1 MNIPDLGFIILRHV
15 NSARSKELWYL
26 SYQCIRKL
34 YPENPILIIDDHSNY
49 NFIDTNL
56 EKQLVNTTIIK
67 NTKVGRGE
75 ILPYLYYLENK
86 IAEKIIF
93 LQDSSFIT
101 KKIDVSNIK
110 NFKFLWDFRR
120 GHQPTSWYNTGRQT
134 NVCKLLLNSNKILN
148 FMKDKN
154 KWFPSTGCQ
163 CIISYDYLK
172 KINDMYDLKRIESK
186 IITRSQRIDFES
198 VVSIIVFSLED
209 KVVKTNEKSYFGD
222 RGPYHIHNLNK
233 IHQFLNKQF
242 IAPNIKS
249 SYNYIFKND
258 PCYKRVKNLC
268 ITLIDKE
275 QKKHTVTYEENTRV
289 ININSNHTIE
299 SVYYGIGKYVIEVT
313 EIFKKYIVKGNN
325 LSNNFSNNLGMYK
338 IRLGR

>member
-1 MNIPDLGFIILRHV
+1 MNDLGFIILRHV

-75 ILPYLYYLENK
+75 ILPYLYYLEYK

-110 NFKFLWDFRR
+110 NFKSLWQFVHIFDRP
-120 GHQPTSWYNTGRQT
+120 QQQKNILP
-134 NVCKLLLNSNKILN
+134 KLVNGSKLIHFAN
-148 FMKDKN
+148 DKR
-154 KWFPSTGCQ
+154 KWFGSTGAQ
-163 CIISYDYLK
+163 IIISHGYLK
-172 KINDMYDLKRIESK
+172 KIDDMYDLKRLEPYIKNRPQRMIFER
-186 IITRSQRIDFES
+186 IIG
-198 VVSIIVFSLED
+198 IILFSLED
-209 KVVKTNEKSYFGD
+209 KVIQKYEQSYFGC
-222 RGPYHIHNLNK
+222 RRNYQIGNLNK
-233 IHQFLNKQF
+233 IHQFLNNDIGIVNKQF
-242 IAPNIKS
+242 VAPNTKN

-258 PCYKRVKNLC
+258 PCRNRVKYLY

-275 QKKHTVTYEENTRV
+275 QKKHTVTYKENTRV

-299 SVYYGIGKYVIEVT
+299 SVYYGLKDNNIEVT
-313 EIFKKYIVKGNN
+313 ELFKKYITKDNN
-325 LSNNFSNNLGMYK
+325 LQNNLGIYK
-338 IRLGR
+338 IKIGR

>member
-1 MNIPDLGFIILRHV
+1 MNDLGFIILRHV
-15 NSARSKELWYL
+15 RDSRSKELWYL

-86 IAEKIIF
+86 IAEKILF

-101 KKIDVSNIK
+101 RKIDVSNIK
-110 NFKFLWDFRR
+110 NFKFLWHFSNKHDLYCFSI
-120 GHQPTSWYNTGRQT
+120 GKFNILLS
-134 NVCKLLLNSNKILN
+134 KLLNGDKLISFANDKSN
-148 FMKDKN
+148 
-154 KWFPSTGCQ
+154 WFGCTGSQ
-163 CIISYDYLK
+163 CVISYDYLK
-172 KINDMYDLKRIESK
+172 KIDYMYDLKRIESK
-186 IITRSQRIDFES
+186 IITRSQRIEFES
-198 VVSIIVFSLED
+198 IISIILFSLEN
-209 KVVKTNEKSYFGD
+209 KVVKNNKKSYFGD
-222 RGPYHIHNLNK
+222 RGPYHIGDLNK
-233 IHQFLNKQF
+233 IHQFLNKGIVNKQF
-242 IAPNIKS
+242 VAPNIKN

-258 PCYKRVKNLC
+258 PCYNRVKNLC

-275 QKKHTVTYEENTRV
+275 EKKHTVTYEENTRV

-299 SVYYGIGKYVIEVT
+299 SVYYGIGKYIIEVT

-325 LSNNFSNNLGMYK
+325 YSNNLGIYK

>member
-15 NSARSKELWYL
+15 NSVRSKELWYL
-26 SYQCIRKL
+26 SYRCIRKL

-110 NFKFLWDFRR
+110 NFKSLWAF
-120 GHQPTSWYNTGRQT
+120 GHHLDKTTQQKNMLPI
-134 NVCKLLLNSNKILN
+134 LLNGDKLIN
-148 FMKDKN
+148 FANDKR
-154 KWFPSTGCQ
+154 KWFGVTGAQ
-163 CIISYDYLK
+163 IIISHDYLK
-172 KINDMYDLKRIESK
+172 KIDDMYDLKRLEPYIRK
-186 IITRSQRIDFES
+186 RSQRMVFER
-198 VVSIIVFSLED
+198 IIGIILFSLE
-209 KVVKTNEKSYFGD
+209 EKIIEWKKGSYFLD
-222 RGPYHIHNLNK
+222 RKPYHIGNLNK
-233 IHQFLNKQF
+233 IHQFLNNDIGIVNKQF
-242 IAPNIKS
+242 VAPNTKN

-258 PCYKRVKNLC
+258 PCRNRVKYLY
-268 ITLIDKE
+268 ITLIDNK
-275 QKKHTVTYEENTRV
+275 QKKHTVTYKENTRV

-299 SVYYGIGKYVIEVT
+299 SVYYGLKDNMIEVT
-313 EIFKKYIVKGNN
+313 ELFKKYIVKC
-325 LSNNFSNNLGMYK
+325 NNFTNNLGIYK